1 MPQLASY
8 WLVLP
13 LPLSHWPTLR
23 QASLRSCLPKSQEVW
38 DLGLGKAGENIH
50 CAYLN
55 IACSIQFFDTAGD
68 CTTVQGK
75 LVFSLHLHEFSPLHF
90 FQETIIKNLF
100 NPGQEIF

>member
-1 MPQLASY
+1 MLQLASY

-23 QASLRSCLPKSQEVW
+23 QASLRSCFPKSQEVW
-38 DLGLGKAGENIH
+38 DLGLGKAGENIQ
-50 CAYLN
+50 YFN
-55 IACSIQFFDTAGD
+55 IACSIQFVDTAVD

-75 LVFSLHLHEFSPLHF
+75 LVFSLHLHEFSPHF
-90 FQETIIKNLF
+90 FQLTIIKNLF

>member
-13 LPLSHWPTLR
+13 LLPSHWPTLR

-75 LVFSLHLHEFSPLHF
+75 LVFFITS
-90 FQETIIKNLF
+90 T
-100 NPGQEIF
+100 